1 MRRRRRIAYDHDS
14 HDRWLISYA
23 DFITLLFAFFVVM
36 YAISAVNE
44 NKYRMLAGSLGSAFG
59 KTAANDIP
67 VPQLP
72 AVALPPEVRQ
82 RTLRQQQA
90 IEEQAHMTA
99 VAGTLLDVMAPLVK
113 EGKVRLTQSRRGIS
127 IEINANV
134 LFEPGRAE
142 LEPQSLTVLRAV
154 ADTLRNEPFNL
165 EVTGHTD
172 NVPISNSVFA
182 SNWELS
188 AVRATSVVRLL
199 ADSGIAPERLLAIG
213 REAGKPVA
221 SNWELSAVRATSVV
235 RLLAA
240 NGIAPARLSAIGR
253 EASQPLASN
262 DTAEGRARNRRVE
275 LMILSGIP
283 DTVEEIPVRPNPP
296 RP

>member
-1 MRRRRRIAYDHDS
+1 MRRRRRIAHDHEN

-36 YAISAVNE
+36 YAVSAVNE
-44 NKYRMLAGSLGSAFG
+44 NKYRVLASALGDAFG
-59 KTAANDIP
+59 KAPSSDAP

-72 AVALPPEVRQ
+72 TVALPPEVRQ
-82 RTLRQQQA
+82 RTLKQQQA
-90 IEEQAHMTA
+90 LEEQEHMTE
-99 VAGTLLDVMAPLVK
+99 VASNLLDVMAPLVK
-113 EGKVRLTQSRRGIS
+113 EGKVRVTQSRRGVS

-142 LEPQSLTVLRAV
+142 LEPRSLAVLRAV
-154 ADTLRNEPFNL
+154 AEKLKDEPFNL
-165 EVTGHTD
+165 EITGHTD
-172 NVPISNSVFA
+172 NVPIRNSVFA

-199 ADSGIAPERLLAIG
+199 ADSGIAP
-213 REAGKPVA
+213 
-221 SNWELSAVRATSVV
+221 
-235 RLLAA
+235 
-240 NGIAPARLSAIGR
+240 ARLSAIGR
-253 EASQPLASN
+253 EASQPIAAN

-275 LMILSGIP
+275 LMILSSLP
-283 DTVEEIPVRPNPP
+283 DTVEEIPVRPNAP

>member
-1 MRRRRRIAYDHDS
+1 MRRRRRIAYDHDN

-44 NKYRMLAGSLGSAFG
+44 NKFRVLAGALGDAFG
-59 KTAANDIP
+59 KTAASDAP
-67 VPQLP
+67 VPQRTP
-72 AVALPPEVRQ
+72 QPLPPDVGQ
-82 RTLRQQQA
+82 HTLKPQQA
-90 IEEQAHMTA
+90 VEEQAHMTE
-99 VAGTLLDVMAPLVK
+99 VASNLLDVMAPLVK

-134 LFEPGRAE
+134 LFEAGRAE

-154 ADTLRNEPFNL
+154 AATLKNEPFNL
-165 EVTGHTD
+165 EITGHTD

-213 REAGKPVA
+213 REASKP
-221 SNWELSAVRATSVV
+221 
-235 RLLAA
+235 
-240 NGIAPARLSAIGR
+240 I
-253 EASQPLASN
+253 ASN
-262 DTAEGRARNRRVE
+262 DTADGRARNRRVE
-275 LMILSGIP
+275 LMILSGLP
-283 DTVEEIPVRPNPP
+283 DIVEEIPVQASPP

>member
-1 MRRRRRIAYDHDS
+1 MRRRRRIASDHDN

-36 YAISAVNE
+36 YAVSAVNE
-44 NKYRMLAGSLGSAFG
+44 SKYRVLASSLGDAFG
-59 KTAANDIP
+59 RSSASEAP

-72 AVALPPEVRQ
+72 TVMLPPEVSQ
-82 RTLRQQQA
+82 RTLKQQQA
-90 IEEQAHMTA
+90 IEEQAHMTE
-99 VAGTLLDVMAPLVK
+99 VAGNLLDVMAPLVK
-113 EGKVRLTQSRRGIS
+113 EGKVRVTQSRRGVS

-134 LFEPGRAE
+134 LFAPGRAE
-142 LEPQSLTVLRAV
+142 LEAKSLAVLRAV
-154 ADTLRNEPFNL
+154 AERLRNEPFNL
-165 EVTGHTD
+165 EITGHTD
-172 NVPISNSVFA
+172 VMPISNPVFA

-199 ADSGIAPERLLAIG
+199 AD
-213 REAGKPVA
+213 
-221 SNWELSAVRATSVV
+221 
-235 RLLAA
+235 

-253 EASQPLASN
+253 EASQPIAPN

-275 LMILSGIP
+275 LMILSGLP
-283 DTVEEIPVRPNPP
+283 DTVEEIPVKPNQP

>member
-1 MRRRRRIAYDHDS
+1 MRRRRRIAYDHDN

-44 NKYRMLAGSLGSAFG
+44 NKYRILASSLGSAFG
-59 KTAANDIP
+59 KADTTAVEIP

-72 AVALPPEVRQ
+72 AVTLPPEVRQ
-82 RTLRQQQA
+82 RTLKQQQA
-90 IEEQAHMTA
+90 IEEQTHMTE
-99 VAGTLLDVMAPLVK
+99 VASSLLDVMAPLVK
-113 EGKVRLTQSRRGIS
+113 EGKVRVTQSRRGVS

-134 LFEPGRAE
+134 LFAPGSAD
-142 LEPQSLTVLRAV
+142 LEPQSLAVLRAV
-154 ADTLRNEPFNL
+154 ADKLKNEPFNL

-172 NVPISNSVFA
+172 NIPISNSSFA

-199 ADSGIAPERLLAIG
+199 ADSGIAP
-213 REAGKPVA
+213 
-221 SNWELSAVRATSVV
+221 
-235 RLLAA
+235 
-240 NGIAPARLSAIGR
+240 ARLSAIGR
-253 EASQPLASN
+253 EASQPIASN

-275 LMILSGIP
+275 LMILSGMP
-283 DTVEEIPVRPNPP
+283 DTVEEIPVHAGSSQP
-296 RP
+296 